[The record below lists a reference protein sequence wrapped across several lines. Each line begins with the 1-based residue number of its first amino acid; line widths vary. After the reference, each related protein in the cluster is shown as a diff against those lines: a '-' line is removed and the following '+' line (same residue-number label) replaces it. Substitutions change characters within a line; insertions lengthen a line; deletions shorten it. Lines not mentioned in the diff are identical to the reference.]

1 MFRWLTSGL
10 LLRILSA
17 LLIVS
22 VAPIYVIITFTQQ
35 SYQDTQ
41 SEVVTQSQ
49 KALDEK
55 AIQGLEART
64 IVLANSVADFLQ
76 QREDNLRF
84 LASQAPDVDTYMNFA
99 KSQSGNLWTITRDG
113 LETHFEMPIYREI
126 VFVDMDGQ
134 EQVKVNNECREYPFT
149 CGMKAGDE
157 LKDVSRPANTLY
169 KSETYFAESEK
180 LKPNEVYIGSP
191 IGFHL
196 PPEIAYASAQYRPGQ
211 RYRGVLRM
219 AAPVFE
225 NGKRIGTLVM
235 AIEMLHLMEFTA
247 HIAPSNPVLQAEI
260 DPREADFSYMI
271 NPEGWAISQPRH
283 FNIYGVDENGQPVKG
298 INEADQNQVD
308 NLYRPGN
315 LSQMGFID
323 PSFPDLVLRN
333 QKGGNGML
341 WANPWYQKEGG
352 EVYVADG
359 SAQNTMAWEQRERA
373 LIYATIPYFSGRYNT
388 PAGFGL
394 MILSTDGGRLHVD
407 AEVLSKQFDNKLQ
420 SLSDFSFRLIIITL
434 LGVLILAVLLARTIV
449 APILRLTNVAKLIE
463 GGQWEKV
470 DISRLE
476 KIGSGAAEVG
486 QLARVFASMSKEV
499 YVRETN
505 LRKQVE
511 GLKIV
516 IDETKRKKAVEE
528 ITDSEFFQTL
538 TERASKIRQRQ
549 RLSSQKPDTDK
560 E

>member
-10 LLRILSA
+10 LLRILTA

-22 VAPIYVIITFTQQ
+22 VAPIYVIITSTQQ
-35 SYQDTQ
+35 GYQDTQ
-41 SEVVTQSQ
+41 AEVVKQSRA
-49 KALDEK
+49 ALDEK

-64 IVLANSVADFLQ
+64 ILLANSVADFLDK
-76 QREDNLRF
+76 RENDLRF
-84 LASQAPDVDTYMNFA
+84 LASQTPDANTYKNFGLA
-99 KSQSGNLWTITRDG
+99 QSENLWTIKSDG
-113 LETHFEMPIYREI
+113 QETHFKMPLYREI
-126 VFVDMDGQ
+126 VFVDLNGI
-134 EQVKVNNECREYPFT
+134 EQVKVSNECVDYPFT
-149 CGMKAGDE
+149 CKMAEDSR
-157 LKDVSRPANTLY
+157 LQNVSRPVNTLY
-169 KSETYFAESEK
+169 KSETYFAESTK
-180 LKPNEVYIGSP
+180 LQAGEVYIGSP

-219 AAPVFE
+219 TAPVIQD
-225 NGKRIGTLVM
+225 GKRIGTLVM

-247 HIAPSNPVLQAEI
+247 HVAPSNSAPQAEI
-260 DPREADFSYMI
+260 DAREADFSYMI

-298 INEADQNQVD
+298 ISESDQALVD

-323 PSFPDLVLRN
+323 PKFPELVLRN
-333 QKGGNGML
+333 QKGANGML
-341 WANPWYQKEGG
+341 WTKE
-352 EVYVADG
+352 
-359 SAQNTMAWEQRERA
+359 NKRA
-373 LIYATIPYFSGRYNT
+373 LIYASIPYSSGQYNT

-394 MILSTDGGRLHVD
+394 MILSTDGGRLHKD

-420 SLSDFSFRLIIITL
+420 NLSDFSRRLIIITL
-434 LGVLILAVLLARTIV
+434 LGVLILAILLARTIV
-449 APILRLTNVAKLIE
+449 FPILRLTSIAKLIE
-463 GGQWEKV
+463 SAQWDKV
-470 DISRLE
+470 NAASLE
-476 KIGSGAAEVG
+476 KIGGGAEVG
-486 QLARVFASMSKEV
+486 QLARVFESMTRQV
-499 YVRETN
+499 YARETE

-528 ITDSEFFQTL
+528 ITDSEFFQNL

-549 RLSSQKPDTDK
+549 RADSQKPDSDK
-560 E
+560 S

>member
-35 SYQDTQ
+35 SYQNTQ
-41 SEVVTQSQ
+41 AQVVTQSQ
-49 KALDEK
+49 KALDTK
-55 AIQGLEART
+55 AIQGLEARS
-64 IVLANSVADFLQ
+64 IMLANSVSDFLDN
-76 QREDNLRF
+76 RENDLHF
-84 LASQAPDVDTYMNFA
+84 LASQTPDIQAYMNFGLA
-99 KSQSGNLWTITRDG
+99 QNGNLWTIKSDG
-113 LETHFEMPIYREI
+113 QETHFEMPIYREI
-126 VFVDMDGQ
+126 VFVDMNGV
-134 EQVKVNNECREYPFT
+134 EQIKVSNDCKEYPFT
-149 CGMKAGDE
+149 CSMKKDDQ
-157 LKDVSRPANTLY
+157 LKDVSQPANTLY
-169 KSETYFAESEK
+169 KSETYFSESAK

-191 IGFHL
+191 IGLHL
-196 PPEIAYASAQYRPGQ
+196 PPEIAYASAQYRPGE

-219 AAPVFE
+219 TAPVIQD
-225 NGKRIGTLVM
+225 GKRIGTLVM

-247 HIAPSNPVLQAEI
+247 HVAPSNPLPQAEI
-260 DPREADFSYMI
+260 DAREADFSYMI

-298 INEADQNQVD
+298 INESDQNQVD

-323 PSFPDLVLRN
+323 PSFPELVLRN
-333 QKGGNGML
+333 QKGENGML
-341 WANPWYQKEGG
+341 WTKE
-352 EVYVADG
+352 
-359 SAQNTMAWEQRERA
+359 NKRA
-373 LIYATIPYFSGRYNT
+373 LIYATIPYFSGQYKT

-420 SLSDFSFRLIIITL
+420 SLSQFSIRLITVTL

-449 APILRLTNVAKLIE
+449 SPILRLTNVAKLIE
-463 GGQWEKV
+463 AGQWDKV
-470 DISRLE
+470 NAASLE
-476 KIGSGAAEVG
+476 KIGGGAEVG
-486 QLARVFASMSKEV
+486 QLARVFASMTKQI
-499 YVRETN
+499 YARETD

-528 ITDSEFFQTL
+528 ITESEFFQSL
-538 TERASKIRQRQ
+538 SERATKIRQRQ
-549 RLSSQKPDTDK
+549 RVSSQRLDPDK
-560 E
+560 S

>member
-22 VAPIYVIITFTQQ
+22 VAPIYVIYTFTQQ

-41 SEVVTQSQ
+41 SQVVTQSQ
-49 KALDEK
+49 NALDTK

-64 IVLANSVADFLQ
+64 IALASSVANFLDN
-76 QREDNLRF
+76 RENDLRF
-84 LASQAPDVDTYMNFA
+84 LASQTPDVQTYVNFGLA
-99 KSQSGNLWTITRDG
+99 QNGSLWTIKSNG
-113 LETHFEMPIYREI
+113 QETHFEMPIYQEI

-134 EQVKVNNECREYPFT
+134 EQIKVSNECKEYPFT
-149 CGMKAGDE
+149 CSMAEDHQ
-157 LKDVSRPANTLY
+157 LKDVSQPANTLY
-169 KSETYFAESEK
+169 KSETYFSESKK
-180 LKPNEVYIGSP
+180 LKPNEVYIGTP

-219 AAPVFE
+219 VSPVIQD
-225 NGKRIGTLVM
+225 GKRIGTLVM
-235 AIEMLHLMEFTA
+235 AIEMLHLIEFTA
-247 HIAPSNPVLQAEI
+247 HVAPSNPTPQAEI
-260 DPREADFSYMI
+260 DAREADFSYMI

-283 FNIYGVDENGQPVKG
+283 FNIYGVDENGQPIKG
-298 INEADQNQVD
+298 ISESDQAQED

-323 PSFPDLVLRN
+323 PGFPELILRN
-333 QKGGNGML
+333 QKGENGML
-341 WANPWYQKEGG
+341 WTKANK
-352 EVYVADG
+352 
-359 SAQNTMAWEQRERA
+359 RA
-373 LIYATIPYFSGRYNT
+373 LIYATIPYFSGQYKT

-407 AEVLSKQFDNKLQ
+407 AEVLSKQFDNKLK
-420 SLSDFSFRLIIITL
+420 SLSQFSLRLITITL
-434 LGVLILAVLLARTIV
+434 LGVLMLAVLLARTIV
-449 APILRLTNVAKLIE
+449 SPILRLTSIAKLIE
-463 GGQWEKV
+463 AGQWDKV
-470 DISRLE
+470 GTANLE
-476 KIGSGAAEVG
+476 KIGGGAEVG
-486 QLARVFASMSKEV
+486 QLARIFASMTKQV
-499 YVRETN
+499 YVRETE

-528 ITDSEFFQTL
+528 ITESEFFQSL
-538 TERASKIRQRQ
+538 SERASQIRQRQ
-549 RLSSQKPDTDK
+549 RPSSRKPDLDK
-560 E
+560 S